1 MGFVEI
7 KSAGKNNGTAR
18 ACGLGH
24 NMHILLLGSTKT
36 ERVADLSLLF
46 AIDWRQLVPRWYKVW
61 LLQLP
66 PLHTQ
71 REGKLMKVLTRI
83 MPSNVGSERQ
93 AVFATVCS

>member
-1 MGFVEI
+1 MHSPILALLER
-7 KSAGKNNGTAR
+7 AGEVTICIAGI
-18 ACGLGH
+18 
-24 NMHILLLGSTKT
+24 MLLLGSTKT
-36 ERVADLSLLF
+36 ERVADLSLLC
-46 AIDWRQLVPRWYKVW
+46 AIDWPACPSMVW

-71 REGKLMKVLTRI
+71 REGKLMKVLTRV